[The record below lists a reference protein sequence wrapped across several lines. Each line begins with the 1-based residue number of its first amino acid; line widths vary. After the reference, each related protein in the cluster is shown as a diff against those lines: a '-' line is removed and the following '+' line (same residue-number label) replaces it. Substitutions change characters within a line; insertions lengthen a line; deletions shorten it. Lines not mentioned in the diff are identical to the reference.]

1 MIQTSVKMPVKMRCP
16 VEVSK
21 RPPVDVHRV
30 VEERT

>member
-1 MIQTSVKMPVKMRCP
+1 MIQTSVKMRCP